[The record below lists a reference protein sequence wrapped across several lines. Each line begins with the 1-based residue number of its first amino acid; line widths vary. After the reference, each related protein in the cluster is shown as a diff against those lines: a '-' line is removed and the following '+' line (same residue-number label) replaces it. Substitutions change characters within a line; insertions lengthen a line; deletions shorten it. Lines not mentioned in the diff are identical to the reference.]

1 LQGRVLSG
9 RFHVTVNAASADGCG
24 CLAVERLLEV
34 IFVVS
39 GPEIGSVAFVLFTI
53 IFRMDY

>member
-1 LQGRVLSG
+1 VLSK
-9 RFHVTVNAASADGCG
+9 RFHVTVNASGADGNG
-24 CLAVERLLEV
+24 GLAVKSLLEV

-39 GPEIGSVAFVLFTI
+39 RPEIDSVAFVLFTI